1 MRPST
6 KLPLIAVLAG
16 ATAAPAALADPLT
29 VVSWGGAY
37 TASQARAFHDPF
49 TERTGIAIRSIDYN
63 GGLAEVRTQTMA
75 DNVEWDVFVGE
86 LALAKLGCEEGILE
100 PLDHSRWVDAGD
112 GTPAAEDFLEGA
124 LPECGVGAAI
134 WSTAVAFGGD
144 GPAPQSIADFFDLD
158 GFPGRRGMRRSPDVN
173 LEWALMADGVPAS
186 EVYAVLATP
195 EGVDRA
201 FAMLDTI
208 KDEVVWW
215 EAGAQPPQLLADGEV
230 AMTSA
235 YSSRIFNA
243 IHDEGQAFDIL
254 WDGQVWDID
263 VWMIPAGTPN
273 LETALAFLDLAAE
286 PERQAE
292 LTRFSSYGPTRRSAA
307 AMIDVHETTG
317 TPMGQFIPTA
327 PQNLENALQANA
339 DFWADNRDEL
349 FERFNVWL
357 AN

>member
-6 KLPLIAVLAG
+6 RLLPAALMAAV
-16 ATAAPAALADPLT
+16 AAPATVAAEPLT

-37 TASQARAFHDPF
+37 TASQARAFHEPF
-49 TERTGIAIRSIDYN
+49 TERTGIAIRSVDYS
-63 GGLAEVRTQTMA
+63 GGLAEVRVQTMA
-75 DNVEWDVFVGE
+75 DNVTWDVFVGE
-86 LALAKLGCEEGILE
+86 LALAKLGCDEDILE
-100 PLDHSRWVDAGD
+100 PLDHSRWVAADD
-112 GTPAAEDFLEGA
+112 GTPAIEDFIDGA

-134 WSTAVAFGGD
+134 WSTVVAHRAD
-144 GPAPQSIADFFDLD
+144 GPAPQSIADFFDLEN
-158 GFPGRRGMRRSPDVN
+158 FPGRRGMRRSPDVN
-173 LEWALMADGVPAS
+173 LEWALMADGVPAA
-186 EVYAVLATP
+186 EVYDVLSTP

-201 FAMLDTI
+201 FARLDTI
-208 KDEVVWW
+208 KDHVIWW

-230 AMTSA
+230 VMTSA

-263 VWMIPAGTPN
+263 VWMIPLGTPN

-317 TPMGQFIPTA
+317 TPMAQFIPTA
-327 PQNLENALQANA
+327 PENLENAIQANSE
-339 DFWADNRDEL
+339 FWADYRDEL
-349 FERFNVWL
+349 FDRFSVWV